1 MTPPFKMKGYTYPGK
16 SPIKQNSKNEIKL
29 DTKTSSYDYTP
40 SDKQPTPT
48 QAEAYPNQKPYVEP
62 KSTVKVRDYKKE
74 KAISDKEKA
83 DRKAARGEFWRDLA
97 GEAGKA
103 LIIAGIQTGAAALSQ
118 GKTKPRRQGPDAS
131 GFSGI
136 QFGRK

>member
-16 SPIKQNSKNEIKL
+16 SPIKREKEEVLKIEPKKAELLPVDLGDDEPLKPSKSYEEVSAEIKAE
-29 DTKTSSYDYTP
+29 KKVV
-40 SDKQPTPT
+40 SDK
-48 QAEAYPNQKPYVEP
+48 
-62 KSTVKVRDYKKE
+62 D
-74 KAISDKEKA
+74 KATK
-83 DRKAARGEFWRDLA
+83 KAARGEFWRDLA

-103 LIIAGIQTGAAALSQ
+103 LLITGIQAGGAALAR
-118 GKTKPRRQGPDAS
+118 GKTKPGRKSADTS